1 MAWIELHQSL
11 PQHRKLLALRDAL
24 GLRTPAALGHMCLL
38 WLWAL
43 DNAPDGDLSALPA
56 RQLAEICQFSERRA
70 GDLAVALRTSGFVD
84 ADWRLHDWGDYT
96 GRLIDQ
102 RAASRERQRRGG
114 GPPRAA
120 GPAARGGHGRKQGG
134 WYMKKQTNTDL
145 RRKLREQRAAYEEL
159 LGLSGAI
166 LAALC
171 VRCGDGATLRLPK
184 QAVHDALETYEFA
197 AAADGEDYVLSY
209 RERAT

>member
-11 PQHRKLLALRDAL
+11 PTHIKTYQLMDEL
-24 GLRTPAALGHMCLL
+24 GISQAEAVGHMAML

-102 RAASRERQRRGG
+102 RAASRERQRRRRARL
-114 GPPRAA
+114 RAA
-120 GPAARGGHGRKQGG
+120 A
-134 WYMKKQTNTDL
+134 M
-145 RRKLREQRAAYEEL
+145 EENKE
-159 LGLSGAI
+159 
-166 LAALC
+166 
-171 VRCGDGATLRLPK
+171 DGT
-184 QAVHDALETYEFA
+184 
-197 AAADGEDYVLSY
+197 
-209 RERAT
+209 

>member
-96 GRLIDQ
+96 GQ
-102 RAASRERQRRGG
+102 
-114 GPPRAA
+114 PRAA
-120 GPAARGGHGRKQGG
+120 AAAARTAARGGHGRKQGG

>member
-56 RQLAEICQFSERRA
+56 RQLAEICQFSA
-70 GDLAVALRTSGFVD
+70 
-84 ADWRLHDWGDYT
+84 
-96 GRLIDQ
+96 Q
-102 RAASRERQRRGG
+102 
-114 GPPRAA
+114 PRAA
-120 GPAARGGHGRKQGG
+120 AAAARTAARGGHGRKQGG

>member
-102 RAASRERQRRGG
+102 RAA
-114 GPPRAA
+114 AA
-120 GPAARGGHGRKQGG
+120 AARTAARGGHGRKQGG

>member
-56 RQLAEICQFSERRA
+56 RQLAEICQFSE
-70 GDLAVALRTSGFVD
+70 
-84 ADWRLHDWGDYT
+84 
-96 GRLIDQ
+96 
-102 RAASRERQRRGG
+102 
-114 GPPRAA
+114 PRAA
-120 GPAARGGHGRKQGG
+120 AAAARTAARGGHGRKQGG

>member
-96 GRLIDQ
+96 GRLIG
-102 RAASRERQRRGG
+102 RPAASGSGG
-114 GPPRAA
+114 GAHGCARRPWKKTRRMVHEKADEHRPAA
-120 GPAARGGHGRKQGG
+120 KAARAARG
-134 WYMKKQTNTDL
+134 
-145 RRKLREQRAAYEEL
+145 
-159 LGLSGAI
+159 
-166 LAALC
+166 
-171 VRCGDGATLRLPK
+171 V
-184 QAVHDALETYEFA
+184 
-197 AAADGEDYVLSY
+197 
-209 RERAT
+209 

>member
-102 RAASRERQRRGG
+102 RAAASGSGG
-114 GPPRAA
+114 GAHGCARRPWKKTRRMVHEKADEHRPAA
-120 GPAARGGHGRKQGG
+120 KAARAARG
-134 WYMKKQTNTDL
+134 
-145 RRKLREQRAAYEEL
+145 
-159 LGLSGAI
+159 
-166 LAALC
+166 
-171 VRCGDGATLRLPK
+171 V
-184 QAVHDALETYEFA
+184 
-197 AAADGEDYVLSY
+197 
-209 RERAT
+209 